1 MSFLGL
7 GVEKQIGDYIL
18 NEAIVEGSN
27 SQIFQATHIPTG
39 EKVAIKV
46 LNKIKLNSQPELKKK
61 AEKEMSISKKM
72 FHKNIIKLFEIMETA
87 QRLYLVTEFCEGG
100 DLYNYIS
107 TRGHLSERQSCKFF
121 HEIIEALSYLHSQQI
136 THRDIKPE
144 NFLLDTSGK
153 AISLKLIDFG
163 ICNNYKG
170 NLLETSCGTSAF
182 AAPEMYIGGK
192 YNPLLCDV
200 WSSGVVLY
208 AMLFGYLPF
217 GDENEINNIK
227 NIVSGNYE
235 IPEEASDDLR
245 DLLTH
250 IIEVEPDKRYNLEQI
265 KSHKWYNSVKVESI
279 PGLIID
285 KYKIPVDE
293 RIVSVCEAYGF
304 EKDKITESVSENY
317 YDNNTSIYYIIL
329 NKFIRERYDSISD
342 NSVRIF

>member
-27 SQIFQATHIPTG
+27 SQVFQATHIPTG

-46 LNKIKLNSQPELKKK
+46 LNKVKLNSQPEIKKK
-61 AEKEMSISKKM
+61 AENEISILKKM
-72 FHKNIIKLFEIMETA
+72 FHKNIIKLFEIMETS
-87 QRLYLVTEFCEGG
+87 QRLYIVTEYCEGG

-153 AISLKLIDFG
+153 SISLKLIDFG

-217 GDENEINNIK
+217 GDENEINNIA
-227 NIVSGNYE
+227 NIISGNYE

-245 DLLTH
+245 DLLMH
-250 IIEVEPDKRYNLEQI
+250 IIEVEPNKRYNLEQI
-265 KSHKWYNSVKVESI
+265 KSHKWYNSVKVDSI
-279 PGLIID
+279 PGLNID

-293 RIVSVCEAYGF
+293 RIVSVCEAYGL
-304 EKDKITESVSENY
+304 EKDKIS
-317 YDNNTSIYYIIL
+317 
-329 NKFIRERYDSISD
+329 
-342 NSVRIF
+342 